1 VQAIVQKVQKVLKN
15 NKIRFIHLMLISAG
29 FFHNHVF
36 AAPMNSIADSWHNLG
51 SNTQRLA
58 TPNGG
63 SPANHS
69 TATGEICVF
78 CHTPHG
84 GDSSA
89 AVPIWNRV
97 LNDPAVY
104 TRYSSLERTTFDSE
118 EGPIGSVTIAC
129 LSCHDGAQALD
140 AMLNRPGSGGY
151 TPVPPGPIIPSP
163 GATDMIGADVGV
175 NGELRDGIV
184 QNLGT
189 DLSDDH
195 PVSMQYGGGGIT
207 GDDAGNAGG
216 QTEDPDF
223 TQLNATRN
231 ITDQVTAQLQAKQHA
246 TLGTVFW
253 IERSDSLNTS
263 DRDREDIIFYTRNFT
278 SQTGGTSGIQPFVE
292 CGSCHD
298 PHNVDNPT
306 FLRTSNG
313 IAPNSPLAAE
323 FPNAVNDPASGLCL
337 TCHDK

>member
-1 VQAIVQKVQKVLKN
+1 MNHKRFTKTATGVALAGVAILSTS
-15 NKIRFIHLMLISAG
+15 SA
-29 FFHNHVF
+29 F

-51 SNTQRLA
+51 AGNIRTT

-63 SPANHS
+63 TPANHS
-69 TATGEICVF
+69 PDTGEICVF

-84 GDSSA
+84 GDNTA
-89 AVPIWNRV
+89 AVPIWNRK
-97 LNDPAVY
+97 LNPVAY
-104 TRYSSLERTTFDSE
+104 TRYSALNRTTFDAQ
-118 EGPIGSVTIAC
+118 EGPIGSVTIAW
-129 LSCHDGAQALD
+129 LSCHDGAQAID
-140 AMLNRPGSGGY
+140 ALINAPGSGNY
-151 TPVPPGPIIPSP
+151 TNPSTAF
-163 GATDMIGADVGV
+163 GDAAYRSWTTAGMTGADIEAGT
-175 NGELRDGIV
+175 GKLKTGIV

-207 GDDAGNAGG
+207 GNTAGVGSG
-216 QTEDPDF
+216 STVDPDF
-223 TQLNATRN
+223 TQIGTARAIN
-231 ITDQVTAQLQAKQHA
+231 DQGGNPVSMSVQAKQHQ

-253 IERSDSLNTS
+253 IERSDSINPN
-263 DRDREDIIFYTRNFT
+263 DRDREDVIFYTRNF
-278 SQTGGTSGIQPFVE
+278 SGAIQPFVE

-313 IAPNSPLAAE
+313 VPSTGTLAAE
-323 FPNAVNDPASGLCL
+323 FPGAVNDPASGLCL